1 MVFKNS
7 PRYRLEYAHNS
18 HDDAPHRR
26 PQRYTGPPVTLD
38 HIRSHGC
45 RRLLIY
51 CNAPGCHHSAN
62 IDADRW
68 PDATVLRDMDRR
80 AVCGMTGAG
89 RATRLVA
96 GVPAASGD
104 RREGEGSRS
113 WGPRLGSGRGLG
125 GTSRSHSAN

>member
-68 PDATVLRDMDRR
+68 PDATVLRDVDRR
-80 AVCGMTGAG
+80 AVCGMIGADARPDRSPHAKCDWKRAGTQVG
-89 RATRLVA
+89 RQN
-96 GVPAASGD
+96 
-104 RREGEGSRS
+104 RR
-113 WGPRLGSGRGLG
+113 PV
-125 GTSRSHSAN
+125 THS